1 MAKKSANDTLK
12 KIDGF
17 CAPYALKY
25 LTGFPDKKILD
36 VCYANGFKQEWG
48 MEEYEVIRAALD
60 LGLRTR
66 RVNLKKR
73 DLYGVKLIRFAK
85 EYPQGRFLVYTSGHI
100 LVVSNGVIVDPIND
114 GYIGEERSVTSAWK
128 INNG

>member
-1 MAKKSANDTLK
+1 MT
-12 KIDGF
+12 KIRKESGY

-25 LTGFPDKKILD
+25 LTGLPDKKILD
-36 VCYANGFKQEWG
+36 VCRKKGFRQEWG
-48 MEEYEVIRAALD
+48 MEDYEVISASRE

-73 DLYGVKLIRFAK
+73 GIYAIKLIKFTK
-85 EYPQGRFLVYTSGHI
+85 EYPMGTFLVYTPGHI

-114 GYIGEERSVTSAWK
+114 GYIGEERAVTAAWK
-128 INNG
+128 IFK

>member
-1 MAKKSANDTLK
+1 MSKLRKES
-12 KIDGF
+12 GY

-25 LTGFPDKKILD
+25 LTGLPDKKILD
-36 VCYANGFKQEWG
+36 ACRANGFKQEWG
-48 MEEYEVIRAALD
+48 MEEYEVINAAYD

-73 DLYGVKLIRFAK
+73 DLYGIKLLRFTK
-85 EYPQGRFLVYTSGHI
+85 EYPQGRFLVYTPGHI

-114 GYIGEERSVTSAWK
+114 GYIGEERAVTAAWK
-128 INNG
+128 VNNG